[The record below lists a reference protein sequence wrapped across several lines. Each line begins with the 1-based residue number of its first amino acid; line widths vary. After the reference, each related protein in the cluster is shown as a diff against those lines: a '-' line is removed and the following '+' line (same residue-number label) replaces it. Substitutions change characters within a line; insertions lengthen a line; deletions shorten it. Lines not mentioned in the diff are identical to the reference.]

1 MIKES
6 VSKPDFEKI
15 YEEYRSAA
23 LKLALSY
30 THNYDLAE
38 DVIQDV
44 FLNYYIC
51 IQFKGLI
58 CEDSFSWIETAV
70 KNKANNYFRKLK
82 HEELSDDMAEAINDR
97 GQMDGPEAMCLKQNE
112 LEELIRLENQ
122 ILDELFKKNKQ
133 WYDLIKNAYGKE
145 VSERDIAQKWGI
157 QAESIYSMAYRAK
170 NWIRSQYET
179 EYNMIKVK

>member
-70 KNKANNYFRKLK
+70 KHKASNYFRKLSR
-82 HEELSDDMAEAINDR
+82 EDLSDDMVEAIKDQ
-97 GQMDGPEAMCLKQNE
+97 GLMDGPEAMCLKQNQI
-112 LEELIRLENQ
+112 EELICLANQ
-122 ILDELFKKNKQ
+122 ILDELFKKNRQ
-133 WYDLIKNAYGKE
+133 WYDLITDAYGKE
-145 VSERDIAQKWGI
+145 VPETDIAQRWGT
-157 QAESIYSMAYRAK
+157 QVESIYSMAYRAK